1 VAIRQDEL
9 PQILQTDPRLGGEAG
24 GFGRVVA
31 FPTAR
36 VRARAVRQAR
46 HDRMMARRRRTLGA
60 LTVASILFAGVF
72 ATGPTG
78 SSSATTGKST
88 RRVVVHQGDTLWSL
102 AERYAPDGVDPRA
115 YVDEIVALNGL
126 EGGLAEGAR
135 IRLPK

>member
-9 PQILQTDPRLGGEAG
+9 FETGEAQ
-24 GFGRVVA
+24 VVA

-36 VRARAVRQAR
+36 ARARAARRAR
-46 HDRMMARRRRTLGA
+46 HDRMMARRRRTVGA
-60 LTVASILFAGVF
+60 LTVAGILFAGIF
-72 ATGPTG
+72 ATGPVG
-78 SSSATTGKST
+78 SSSATTGKAT

-102 AERYAPDGVDPRA
+102 AERFAPEGVDPRA